1 MMQASWNI
9 LKANLPTD
17 GYIIMKRG
25 LAHISLALNSAFSA
39 LTGIIS
45 LALAGPLAGA
55 LFSTPERW
63 AVWSLRGLGIG
74 LLLFSLR
81 LFFLSRNTRLSRS
94 DVMRVVIADILWVIL
109 SAALLL
115 GFSQLFTD
123 LGVLTV
129 TLIAAIVALFALG
142 QYVGATRIIAKTE

>member
-1 MMQASWNI
+1 
-9 LKANLPTD
+9 
-17 GYIIMKRG
+17 MKRE

-45 LALAGPLAGA
+45 LTLAGPLAGA
-55 LFSTPERW
+55 LFSTPEGW
-63 AVWSLRGLGIG
+63 AVWALRGLGIG

-94 DVMRVVIADILWVIL
+94 DVMRVVIADILWVIT

-115 GFSQLFTD
+115 GFSAAFTD
-123 LGVLTV
+123 LGALTV
-129 TLIAAIVALFALG
+129 TLIATIVGLFALG
-142 QYVGATRIIAKTE
+142 QYVGATRMVAKTE